1 MGKKKNIIFFG
12 IDSLRS
18 DHLGCYGYNR
28 NTSPHIDKLASEGVC
43 FKNYFSPNIPTT
55 PGYASM
61 LTGCDVINTQVVA
74 LRHKGQLRKEVKTLP
89 EILKEN
95 GYHTSCVGFTGNPSS
110 RGFDEYLDYP
120 AWGSWEEGRLHKAE
134 KLNDVTIP
142 RLKQLMNQEQP
153 FFLFLRHM
161 DPHAP
166 YLPPSPYERMFYD
179 GNECKPGNKSMEPVF
194 SFKPHRDFHKSWMP
208 PGITDKDYVIAQY
221 DGEIAYMD
229 ACIQNIIQSLI
240 SNGVYDDT
248 LIVLNSDHGET
259 LYEHDC
265 YFDHHG
271 LYECNLKVPL
281 IMRLPTKLPKGKEI
295 KSFTSHADIVP
306 TVLDLL
312 DIESDIQHD
321 GKSLMVH
328 LQSHDDELEK
338 EFYLTECTWMRKH
351 GWRTPEWKL
360 IIALEPDF
368 HFKPEVELYNHK
380 DDPNELNNLVE
391 LRPDMVTKLTAK
403 MEDWLALRK
412 KETGMDS
419 PIFDQGDWHGFEG
432 VGSFESSERA
442 YESLYLGDAGMAKRL
457 QEKSR

>member
-1 MGKKKNIIFFG
+1 MSQKKNIIFFG

-18 DHLGCYGYNR
+18 DHLGCYGYSR
-28 NTSPHIDKLASEGVC
+28 NTSPHIDKIASEGVC
-43 FKNYFSPNIPTT
+43 FKNYFSPSIPTT

-61 LTGCDVINTQVVA
+61 LTGFDVINTQVVA
-74 LRHKGQLRKEVKTLP
+74 LRHKGQLREEIKTLP

-95 GYHTSCVGFTGNPSS
+95 GYYTSCVGFTGNPSS
-110 RGFDEYLDYP
+110 RGFDEYLDYK
-120 AWGSWEEGRLHKAE
+120 AWGSWDEGRLHKAE
-134 KLNDVTIP
+134 NLNDVTIP
-142 RLKQLMNQEQP
+142 RLKQLMNKEQP

-166 YLPPSPYERMFYD
+166 YLPPAPYERMFYHGD
-179 GNECKPGNKSMEPVF
+179 ECANDNKSMEPVF
-194 SFKPHRDFHKSWMP
+194 NFKPHRDFHKSWMP

-229 ACIQNIIQSLI
+229 ACLQNLIQVLI
-240 SNGVYDDT
+240 SNGIYDDT
-248 LIVLNSDHGET
+248 LIILNSDHGET

-281 IMRLPTKLPKGKEI
+281 IMRFPAKLPKGKEI
-295 KSFTSHADIVP
+295 KSFASHADIVP
-306 TVLDLL
+306 TILDIL
-312 DIESDIQHD
+312 DIETKTQYD
-321 GKSLMVH
+321 GKSLMIH
-328 LQSHDDELEK
+328 LNSHDDELEQ
-338 EFYLTECTWMRKH
+338 EFYITECTWMRKH

-368 HFKPEVELYNHK
+368 HFKPEVELYNLVA
-380 DDPNELNNLVE
+380 DPNELNNLVE
-391 LRPDMVTKLTAK
+391 LRPDMVKKLKNK
-403 MEDWLALRK
+403 MEDWLAFRK
-412 KETGMDS
+412 EKTGMDT

-432 VGSFESSERA
+432 VGSFQSSEQA
-442 YESLYLGDAGMAKRL
+442 YESLYLGDASMAKRL

>member
-1 MGKKKNIIFFG
+1 MSQKKNIIFFG

-18 DHLGCYGYNR
+18 DHLGCYGYSR

-61 LTGCDVINTQVVA
+61 LTGFDVINTQVVA
-74 LRHKGQLRKEVKTLP
+74 LRHKGQLREEIKTLP

-95 GYHTSCVGFTGNPSS
+95 GYYTSCVGFTGNPSS
-110 RGFDEYLDYP
+110 RGFDEYLDYK
-120 AWGSWEEGRLHKAE
+120 AWGSWDEGRLHKAE
-134 KLNDVTIP
+134 NLNDVTIP
-142 RLKQLMNQEQP
+142 RLKQLMNKEQP

-166 YLPPSPYERMFYD
+166 YLPPAPYERMFYHGD
-179 GNECKPGNKSMEPVF
+179 ECANDNKSMEPVF

-229 ACIQNIIQSLI
+229 ACLQNLIQVLI
-240 SNGVYDDT
+240 SNGMYDDT
-248 LIVLNSDHGET
+248 LIIINSDHGET

-281 IMRLPTKLPKGKEI
+281 IMRFPAKLPKGKEI
-295 KSFTSHADIVP
+295 KSFASHADIVP
-306 TVLDLL
+306 TIL
-312 DIESDIQHD
+312 DILNIETKTHYD
-321 GKSLMVH
+321 GKSLMIH
-328 LQSHDDELEK
+328 LNSHDDELEQ
-338 EFYLTECTWMRKH
+338 EFYITECTWMRKH

-368 HFKPEVELYNHK
+368 HFKPEVELYNLVA
-380 DDPNELNNLVE
+380 DPNELNNLVE
-391 LRPDMVTKLTAK
+391 LRPDIVKKLKNK
-403 MEDWLALRK
+403 MEDWLLFRK
-412 KETGMDS
+412 EKTGMDT

-432 VGSFESSERA
+432 VGSFKSSEQA
-442 YESLYLGDAGMAKRL
+442 YESLYLGDASMAKRL

>member
-1 MGKKKNIIFFG
+1 
-12 IDSLRS
+12 
-18 DHLGCYGYNR
+18 
-28 NTSPHIDKLASEGVC
+28 
-43 FKNYFSPNIPTT
+43 
-55 PGYASM
+55 
-61 LTGCDVINTQVVA
+61 
-74 LRHKGQLRKEVKTLP
+74 
-89 EILKEN
+89 
-95 GYHTSCVGFTGNPSS
+95 
-110 RGFDEYLDYP
+110 
-120 AWGSWEEGRLHKAE
+120 
-134 KLNDVTIP
+134 
-142 RLKQLMNQEQP
+142 
-153 FFLFLRHM
+153 
-161 DPHAP
+161 
-166 YLPPSPYERMFYD
+166 MFYD
-179 GNECKPGNKSMEPVF
+179 GDECKPGNKSMEPVF

-295 KSFTSHADIVP
+295 NSFTSHADIVP

-312 DIESDIQHD
+312 DIDTDIQHD
-321 GKSLMVH
+321 GKSLMIH
-328 LQSHDDELEK
+328 LDSHDDELEK

-360 IIALEPDF
+360 IISLEPDF
-368 HFKPEVELYNHK
+368 HFKPEVELYNHI

-391 LRPDMVTKLTAK
+391 LRPDMVTKLTK
-403 MEDWLALRK
+403 RMEDWLALRK
-412 KETGMDS
+412 KETEMDS
-419 PIFDQGDWHGFEG
+419 PIYDQGDWHGSEG
-432 VGSFESSERA
+432 VGSFKSSEQA
-442 YESLYLGDAGMAKRL
+442 YKSLYLGDAGMAKRL